1 MSIPSFTNLIRF
13 LDEDSVEAYGEVAP
27 ESLDN
32 IEGSVVK
39 VMGQDIEYLRDTG
52 KTAVVKKASATGTTA
67 ARASF
72 YLHWAE
78 LCCTCQRSQKINKME
93 MPANP
98 VIFMKP
104 ADALAG
110 PYDNITIPKEA
121 HLMDYEGELC
131 IIIGKDGKDIQP
143 QDALDYILGYT
154 VGNDLSS
161 RYWQRP
167 PRAGGQFC
175 YAKSFDGFAPIGPTI
190 LSPHVATAESLHLT
204 TKVNGE
210 VRQQSPIS
218 DMIFNVRD
226 IISHCSQGTT
236 LRKGTIIM
244 TGTPSG
250 IAAKMPDSAW
260 IQKGDVVEWL
270 ANRLS
275 LDVGGYEPN
284 GSVKTI
290 HGLNVYQALA
300 PAEVKG
306 EILFLPDVF
315 GLATHNKILADQY
328 ANFGY
333 NTTIVEYFKG
343 EALPDII
350 MSYTPGTDVDSY
362 SNFSPEEKEIIR
374 NVDISTWL
382 SRHSRAKVS
391 GLLHPFFRS
400 VPRGPWSVGKAPCAG
415 PLFRRKI
422 CSSSRE
428 IKQDYFGN
436 DDAPI
441 IHRRGRLAEPS
452 TTRHGL
458 LRRYVRPRPNRPFP
472 PLRFGVFHSEMAT
485 EVSDSPVPESD
496 VFTPSLIADTFKAA
510 TEWKVYYKI
519 SVYGGT
525 VHGFASRADRS
536 NSEQMR
542 PYRSSFE
549 DSLSWIKL
557 VEGS

>member
-67 ARASF
+67 A
-72 YLHWAE
+72 
-78 LCCTCQRSQKINKME
+78 QINKME

-110 PYDNITIPKEA
+110 PYDDITIPKEA

-250 IAAKMPDSAW
+250 IAAKMPDSPW
-260 IQKGDVVEWL
+260 IQKGDVVEFSGGRRAGGGGSGEAATGTEVLKDLPAGGLDGLVVKVGLMDELGALAWERPPPPRAPEPSHNSIVQWL

-284 GSVKTI
+284 GSVKMI

-328 ANFGY
+328 ANFG
-333 NTTIVEYFKG
+333 
-343 EALPDII
+343 
-350 MSYTPGTDVDSY
+350 
-362 SNFSPEEKEIIR
+362 
-374 NVDISTWL
+374 
-382 SRHSRAKVS
+382 
-391 GLLHPFFRS
+391 
-400 VPRGPWSVGKAPCAG
+400 
-415 PLFRRKI
+415 
-422 CSSSRE
+422 
-428 IKQDYFGN
+428 
-436 DDAPI
+436 
-441 IHRRGRLAEPS
+441 
-452 TTRHGL
+452 
-458 LRRYVRPRPNRPFP
+458 
-472 PLRFGVFHSEMAT
+472 
-485 EVSDSPVPESD
+485 
-496 VFTPSLIADTFKAA
+496 
-510 TEWKVYYKI
+510 
-519 SVYGGT
+519 
-525 VHGFASRADRS
+525 
-536 NSEQMR
+536 
-542 PYRSSFE
+542 
-549 DSLSWIKL
+549 
-557 VEGS
+557 